1 MSILQLMK
9 RDANTITK
17 NTGEFAEPVIFI
29 APTGQ
34 TVTVNA
40 LHTKHHLGYDLQTAQ
55 EINTL
60 KAHVCVSEQEL
71 TAFSYPVRDG
81 NLKVSLIGHKVVAK
95 DANGV
100 DWLYIVNEFFPNDKV
115 GTISI
120 ILGAHK
126 QVRITLNTDGDQV
139 ITTDDGEVITQ

>member
-1 MSILQLMK
+1 MTLLEAIK

-17 NTGEFAEPVIFI
+17 NISEFAETVVFI

-34 TVTVNA
+34 QVSVKGI
-40 LHTKHHLGYDLQTAQ
+40 HTKHHLGYDLQTAQ

-71 TAFSYPVRDG
+71 TALAYPVRDANNNV
-81 NLKVSLIGHKVVAK
+81 NLKNHRVRAH

-100 DWLYIVNEFFPNDKV
+100 EWTYAIHEWFPNDKV

-120 ILGAHK
+120 ILGAHV
-126 QVRITLNTDGDQV
+126 Q
-139 ITTDDGEVITQ
+139 